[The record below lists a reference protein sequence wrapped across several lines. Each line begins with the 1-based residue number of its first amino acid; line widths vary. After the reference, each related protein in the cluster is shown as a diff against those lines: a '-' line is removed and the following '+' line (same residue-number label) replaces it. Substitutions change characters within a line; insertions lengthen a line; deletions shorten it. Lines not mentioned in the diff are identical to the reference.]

1 MAGQS
6 EEKTLPPSK
15 KKLDDARKKGEVPR
29 SKDLTSGAALAG
41 GPGFL
46 VLGGGAMFSAMTA
59 MLDQAGQAASGDFEA
74 GMRMIGDAAQA
85 AALRTVAP
93 VWVAVP
99 GLAVLAAIIG
109 MRGIPFATDPVAPK
123 MERINPV
130 EGLKRMF
137 KMRALIE
144 LVKTLLKAAVLVTAI
159 VAILAGGLQA
169 LVLAPSCGFGCAAGV
184 FRGLFVPL
192 AEVAAVLSLVAG
204 GADLGLQ
211 QWLFRRDQKMGV
223 SEAKRERKEMD
234 GNPEVRAERRLLS
247 AEAARIGML
256 GSARATFAV
265 LGAGQA
271 VVGLRY
277 KAGETYVPLIVSRGQ
292 GERGAKLL
300 AEARQLR
307 LPLVDDPSLAAVLV
321 KLPPG
326 RFIPEEAFKLVA
338 AAMSSARPG

>member
-15 KKLDDARKKGEVPR
+15 KKLDDARKKGQVPR
-29 SKDLTSGAALAG
+29 SKDLTSGVALVG
-41 GPGFL
+41 GLGAL
-46 VLGGGAMFSAMTA
+46 VLGGGTMFAALTA
-59 MLDQAGQAASGDFEA
+59 MLDEAGRVAPGDFDT
-74 GMRMIGDAAQA
+74 GVRMIGDAAQA
-85 AALRTVAP
+85 AALRAVAP

-99 GLAVLAAIIG
+99 GLAVLAAIVG

-123 MERINPV
+123 MERINPA

-144 LVKTLLKAAVLVTAI
+144 LVKTLLKAAVIGTAL
-159 VAILAGGLQA
+159 VAILIGGVQA
-169 LVLAPSCGFGCAAGV
+169 LVLAPSCGFGCVAGV
-184 FRGLFVPL
+184 FRGLFTPL
-192 AEVAAVLSLVAG
+192 AGVAAILFLVAG

-211 QWLFRRDQKMGV
+211 QWLFKRDQKMGV

-234 GNPEVRAERRLLS
+234 GNPEVRAERRRLS
-247 AEAARIGML
+247 AEAARIGVL
-256 GSARATFAV
+256 GMARATFAV

-271 VVGLRY
+271 VIGLRY
-277 KAGETYVPLIVSRGQ
+277 KAGETHIPLIVSRGR

-307 LPLVDDPSLAAVLV
+307 VPLVDEPVLAALLV
-321 KLPPG
+321 NLPPG
-326 RFIPEEAFKLVA
+326 RFIPEPAYKLVA
-338 AAMSSARPG
+338 AAMSSARAG